1 MAVENRYVNTNV
13 IADRKALPAFVN
25 SDEGRFSVTT
35 FEVAAADDDCSI
47 YRLFRVNSN
56 MIPYRITITNDAITG
71 GTDYELGIYNTLDG
85 PQAGSVKDLD
95 ALLGTTS
102 MASARA
108 EGSGIS
114 GLSAVAVENATQRLY
129 ELAGDTASDHPSE
142 YDIAL
147 TANTVG
153 TAAGTITVKAEFVQG

>member
-1 MAVENRYVNTNV
+1 MAVENKY
-13 IADRKALPAFVN
+13 VN
-25 SDEGRFSVTT
+25 SDVAVDKKAIPAFQNGGEVVEVVSIVT
-35 FEVAAADDDCSI
+35 VAAADDDASV
-47 YRLFRVNSN
+47 YRVARVNAK
-56 MIPYRITITNDAITG
+56 MVPVEIRITNTAVTG

-85 PQAGSVKDLD
+85 PLAGAVKDLD
-95 ALLGTTS
+95 ALLGTTT

-114 GLSAVAVENATQRLY
+114 GLSAVSQANSQQRLF
-129 ELAGDTASDHPSE
+129 ELAGDTESDHPSE

-153 TAAGTITVKAEFVQG
+153 TAAGTIVVKARFVQG

>member
-1 MAVENRYVNTNV
+1 MAVENKYVNADV
-13 IADRKALPAFVN
+13 VADRKGLPSYVN

-35 FEVAAADDDCSI
+35 FEVAAADDDGSI
-47 YRLFRVNSN
+47 YRLFRINSN
-56 MIPYRITITNDAITG
+56 MIPFNITITNDAITG
-71 GTDYELGIYNTLDG
+71 GTDYELGIYNTLGG

-95 ALLGTTS
+95 VLMGTTS

-108 EGSGIS
+108 EGSGVS
-114 GLSAVAVENATQRLY
+114 GLTAVSQENATQRLW
-129 ELAGDTASDHPSE
+129 ELAGDTASNHPSE

-153 TAAGTITVKAEFVQG
+153 TAAGTITVKAEWVQG